1 MKSKQK
7 DQNGFWTH
15 FILEAYCL
23 YDAMKDKYERI
34 ATSENVEEFL
44 KDLRRDEKNINW
56 EVRKNPDYK
65 PGRRKPRNCKNP
77 GCPHPDKCLGK
88 NHKMCPYFA
97 WCSVEKEEYQAMM
110 KSWEKVAKRI
120 DRRIER
126 EEKIKKDN
134 A

>member
-34 ATSENVEEFL
+34 ATSGNAL
-44 KDLRRDEKNINW
+44 
-56 EVRKNPDYK
+56 YK
-65 PGRRKPRNCKNP
+65 PGRRKPRNCKDP